1 MSQQGLVWLSSLRV
15 EVGGY
20 NGVWGGTSDVRI
32 VICADNGV
40 WFPINY
46 MDNFKKTHWFGRYEG
61 NHTAIY
67 RPHRTHLLTFYRSG
81 MKKEFITTY
90 EYNPEFFPTTIDELA
105 GDAFDSIQLG
115 LISKINRLRID
126 IRLDIIE
133 KERNLLLFLGFHSLT
148 SFQSK
153 SLSH

>member
-1 MSQQGLVWLSSLRV
+1 
-15 EVGGY
+15 
-20 NGVWGGTSDVRI
+20 
-32 VICADNGV
+32 
-40 WFPINY
+40 
-46 MDNFKKTHWFGRYEG
+46 
-61 NHTAIY
+61 
-67 RPHRTHLLTFYRSG
+67 

-126 IRLDIIE
+126 IRLNIIE

-148 SFQSK
+148 SFK
-153 SLSH
+153 SLRH